1 MNRELV
7 SRFFF
12 LSSTAD
18 PPEKRAV
25 LFLGTVLLSVQIG

>member
-18 PPEKRAV
+18 PPERRAV
-25 LFLGTVLLSVQIG
+25 LFQGAIILPVHIG